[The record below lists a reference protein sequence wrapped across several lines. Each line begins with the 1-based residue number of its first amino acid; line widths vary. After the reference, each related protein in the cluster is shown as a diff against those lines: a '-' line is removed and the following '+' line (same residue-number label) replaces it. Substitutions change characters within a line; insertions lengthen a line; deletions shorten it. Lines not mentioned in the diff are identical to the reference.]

1 MKWIVSFLLIF
12 CTYIKASAK
21 DCSSDFELYGRVEF
35 KYRNEDKSITIK
47 KEKAKFPSVWNIN
60 SDKFDE
66 LLIVSKKE
74 ISSVDIEIKNQKKES
89 IVKKFPVI
97 KQDDGYQI
105 KDFSFKK
112 KISSL
117 KSYPYEMNLNVVMSE
132 TDSCSLK
139 FILKGGD

>member
-1 MKWIVSFLLIF
+1 MSFLLIF
-12 CTYIKASAK
+12 STSFMTYAK
-21 DCSSDFELYGRVEF
+21 DCSGDFELFGRVEF

-47 KEKAKFPSVWNIN
+47 KEKSKFPAVWNIN
-60 SDKFDE
+60 SDQFDE
-66 LLIVSKKE
+66 LVIVSKKE
-74 ISSVDIEIKNQKKES
+74 ISSVDLEIKNQKKES

-112 KISSL
+112 KISAL

-132 TDSCSLK
+132 TDSCFLK